1 MTATTDQQSKTRAA
15 VNTVLHTFEYD
26 GVTLL
31 PSRFQEQM
39 ARAREVYFGLPNDD
53 ILKGF
58 RREAGLP
65 APGNDM
71 RGWCARTSA
80 GIFGQLLSGMARL
93 SRATGDDALRDKAI
107 ALFEGWRETIGP
119 DGDAKMGPYP
129 WEKLVCGLV
138 DLQRYAGYDAA
149 LPVLE
154 ETTAWAA
161 RTFDRTRRL
170 ADEYDFWG
178 AGPGATP
185 EWYTL
190 PENLY
195 RAYLLSGNPLF
206 KEFADV
212 WRYEEYWRQFAE
224 TDELAEVVPGH
235 AYSHVN
241 TFSSAAMA
249 YAVSGDPRY
258 LRICVNAYDFLQT
271 HAVLR
276 HRRLRPGRAADG
288 ARRAT
293 GPLPRALRRTRRD
306 PLRRLGGFQ
315 ALAAT

>member
-1 MTATTDQQSKTRAA
+1 MSETIEQRQATMANGAVGSSRPAA
-15 VNTVLHTFEYD
+15 SPGLHQFEYA

-31 PSRFQEQM
+31 PSRFLEQM
-39 ARAREVYFGLPNDD
+39 GLAREVYFGVPNDD

-71 RGWCARTSA
+71 RGWCSKTSA
-80 GIFGQLLSGMARL
+80 VIFGQLLSGMSRL
-93 SRATGDDALRDKAI
+93 SRATGDDDLRDKAI
-107 ALFEGWRETIGP
+107 TLFEGWRETLGP
-119 DGDAKMGPYP
+119 DGDARMWPYA

-138 DLQRYAGYDAA
+138 DLERYAGYDDA
-149 LPVLE
+149 LPTLE
-154 ETTAWAA
+154 ATTAWAS

-178 AGPGATP
+178 AAPGDTS

-195 RAYLLSGNPLF
+195 RAYLLTGNPLF

-212 WRYEEYWRQFAE
+212 WRYEDYWGQFAE
-224 TDELAEVVPGH
+224 TSELTDVVPVH

-241 TFSSAAMA
+241 TFSSAAMV
-249 YAVSGDPRY
+249 YAVHGDPRY
-258 LRICVNAYDFLQT
+258 LDICVNAYDFLQ
-271 HAVLR
+271 
-276 HRRLRPGRAADG
+276 
-288 ARRAT
+288 
-293 GPLPRALRRTRRD
+293 RT
-306 PLRRLGGFQ
+306 Q
-315 ALAAT
+315 CYA

>member
-1 MTATTDQQSKTRAA
+1 MTAPTERRESTTDQNPSMARAA
-15 VNTVLHTFEYD
+15 VSPIMNTFDYD

-39 ARAREVYFGLPNDD
+39 LQAREVYFGVPNDD

-71 RGWCARTSA
+71 RGWCSKTSA
-80 GIFGQLLSGMARL
+80 VIFGQLLSGMARL
-93 SRATGDDALRDKAI
+93 SRATGDDELRDKAI

-119 DGDAKMGPYP
+119 DGDARMWPYA

-138 DLQRYAGYDAA
+138 DLQRYAGYDDA
-149 LPVLE
+149 LPTLE
-154 ETTAWAA
+154 ATTAWAS

-178 AGPGATP
+178 AGPGDTH

-195 RAYLLSGNPLF
+195 RAYLLTGNPLF
-206 KEFADV
+206 REFADV
-212 WRYEEYWRQFAE
+212 WRYEDYWGQFAE
-224 TDELAEVVPGH
+224 THELIRCRSGPRLQPRQ
-235 AYSHVN
+235 HV
-241 TFSSAAMA
+241 
-249 YAVSGDPRY
+249 
-258 LRICVNAYDFLQT
+258 Q
-271 HAVLR
+271 
-276 HRRLRPGRAADG
+276 
-288 ARRAT
+288 
-293 GPLPRALRRTRRD
+293 
-306 PLRRLGGFQ
+306 
-315 ALAAT
+315 